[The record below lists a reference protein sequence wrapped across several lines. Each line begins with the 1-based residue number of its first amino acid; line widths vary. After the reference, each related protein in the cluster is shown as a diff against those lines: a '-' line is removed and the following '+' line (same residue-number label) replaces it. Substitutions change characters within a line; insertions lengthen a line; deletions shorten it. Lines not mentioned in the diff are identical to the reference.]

1 MKMRKADCDTLQ
13 MSQQSVTVTGVITL
27 MTSSRRGI
35 GGRPSKGDRRL
46 VGSRMPISDV
56 DKLHAVAA
64 ARGVTVSDYVA
75 DLVRAHLCNV
85 DLEDITNQEALPI
98 ARAS

>member
-1 MKMRKADCDTLQ
+1 MLF
-13 MSQQSVTVTGVITL
+13 

-64 ARGVTVSDYVA
+64 ARGMTVSDYVA
-75 DLVRAHLCNV
+75 ELVQSHLRNV
-85 DLEDITNQEALPI
+85 DSQHLADQEMLPI
-98 ARAS
+98 TQAS

>member
-1 MKMRKADCDTLQ
+1 
-13 MSQQSVTVTGVITL
+13 

-35 GGRPSKGDRRL
+35 GGRPSKGDRRM
-46 VGSRMPISDV
+46 VGSRMPVSEV

-75 DLVRAHLCNV
+75 NLVLAHLSHV
-85 DLEDITNQEALPI
+85 DLQSIPDQEILPI
-98 ARAS
+98 TQAS